1 VKRNNI
7 EFLWGWFDA
16 LRRRDTE
23 AMAAALDPGVVWHGV
38 RPDLVC
44 HGPAEVI
51 AAFLAAYDANQEID
65 SLELLG
71 GDGHI
76 ALGARAPDLA
86 IDDVDTGGEIYNV
99 FTIEGH
105 KITRIEDYLKREDA
119 LAAAGITPAPSQA
132 ISPSHSDSDSHCVR
146 RASAADAE
154 AIGRL
159 LHDFNTEFE
168 DITPGPQALA
178 ERVVQLLNGS
188 DTIVLLARGGPDGV
202 AVLRFREAIWMES
215 LECYLAELYVVP
227 ERRGQGIGRALM
239 EASMEV
245 AREQGAAYMEL
256 GTSEDDVAARALYE
270 SLGFSNREGKP
281 DGPINYYYE
290 REL

>member
-1 VKRNNI
+1 VKRHNI

-23 AMAAALDPGVVWHGV
+23 SMAAALGAGVVWQGV

-44 HGPAEVI
+44 HGPDEVT
-51 AAFLAAYDANQEID
+51 AAFVAAYDANQEIE

-71 GDGHI
+71 GDTHI
-76 ALGARAPDLA
+76 VLGARAPELA

-99 FTIEGH
+99 FTIEDGT
-105 KITRIEDYLKREDA
+105 ITRIEDYLQRDEA
-119 LAAAGITPAPSQA
+119 LEAAGVSAALSREA
-132 ISPSHSDSDSHCVR
+132 IPKPRDGDRRAVR

-159 LHDFNTEFE
+159 LHDFNTEFD

-178 ERVVQLLNGS
+178 ERVVDLLAGG
-188 DTIVLLARGGPDGV
+188 DTIVVLAGSRPDGV
-202 AVLRFREAIWMES
+202 AVLRFREAIWMQA

-227 ERRGQGIGRALM
+227 ERRGEGIGRALM
-239 EASMEV
+239 EASIEI
-245 AREQGAAYMEL
+245 ARDHGAAYMDL

-270 SLGFSNREGKP
+270 SLGFSNREGRP
-281 DGPINYYYE
+281 DGPVNYYYE